1 VTRLSPAK
9 INIGLRLL
17 SRRPDGYHEIESFF
31 HTLGWGDQ
39 VHLEPADEIA
49 LSVEPAPDS
58 PDHGAI
64 GSVPTDSTNL
74 AWQAAAGVLELLD
87 LPGVS
92 IRLEKRIPPGSGLGG
107 GSSNAAAVMS
117 GIPHLY
123 DRVVDPA
130 RLAALAAEI
139 GADVPFFLRGGF
151 ALVEGIGERTTPAS
165 GMSGTAVVLAFPP
178 VMVSTA
184 WAYDVANYTLTR
196 SGNYREYLE
205 SNGDSVNAG
214 FPGNL
219 SNDLEQ
225 AVLSAHPAIAD
236 HLSALKQTD
245 PFFVSMTGSGSVVY
259 GLFDEIQVAEAAC
272 GSLAARGIRTV
283 LTELR

>member
-1 VTRLSPAK
+1 VTRLSAAK

-31 HTLGWGDQ
+31 HTLAWGDH
-39 VHLEPADEIA
+39 VHLEPADDIA
-49 LSVEPAPDS
+49 VSVEIAPDS
-58 PDHGAI
+58 PDGAAI
-64 GSVPTDSTNL
+64 ETVPADSSNL
-74 AWQAAAGVLELLD
+74 AWRAAARVLELLER
-87 LPGVS
+87 PGVS

-107 GSSNAAAVMS
+107 GSSNAAAVIM
-117 GIPHLY
+117 GIPELY
-123 DRVVDPA
+123 DRAVAPS
-130 RLAALAAEI
+130 LLTSLAAEI

-151 ALVEGIGERTTPAS
+151 ALVEGIGECTTPLS
-165 GMSGTAVVLAFPP
+165 GMFGTAAVLAFPP
-178 VMVSTA
+178 ISVSTA
-184 WAYDVANYTLTR
+184 WAYDAANYTLTR

-205 SNGDSVNAG
+205 SDGDTVSAG
-214 FPGNL
+214 FPRYL

-225 AVLSAHPAIAD
+225 AVVSAHPAIAD

-259 GLFDEIQVAEAAC
+259 GLYDEIHEAETAC
-272 GSLAARGIRTV
+272 GSLAAGGIKAV